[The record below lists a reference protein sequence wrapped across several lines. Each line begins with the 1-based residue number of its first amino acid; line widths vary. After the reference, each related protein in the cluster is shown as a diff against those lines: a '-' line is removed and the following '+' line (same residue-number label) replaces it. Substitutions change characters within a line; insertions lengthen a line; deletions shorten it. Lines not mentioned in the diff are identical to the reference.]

1 MNKLLRFVF
10 MAVLAMSFS
19 SLFATNVTI
28 NTNSSSTTWTTETD
42 KKYSG
47 VIGNFK
53 ITCSKGTAT
62 SLGNAASSDY
72 IQIKKNNVLTIEET
86 SGLAIT
92 KVVLHVT
99 QGATIKVNGTSISKA
114 TDNTFTWGG
123 KNTTKFEALNEG
135 TPIKLTSIDIT
146 YGAADPNVV
155 AAPTFDAVTPF
166 VGKGLVTIK
175 GAEGSVVYYTTDG
188 SVPTTSSLNNGTSSV
203 DVEVTETTTI
213 KAIAVKNGKESVMV
227 SKEFV
232 CYQIKTIAQLNE
244 LTSDLKNVALKLTN
258 AKVVYD
264 YYKGYYVYVREGEY
278 AVRFDGIF
286 FGNTAISNLSNY
298 VVNGTVLVDFAKNFG
313 DCTLTANKETKVS
326 DLTLTESSEVAQ
338 PVVTTIPELLEK
350 KHVED
355 LIALKSVTITSR
367 KENYS
372 TVYDLTDESG
382 NVVTAP
388 SCMSDDLSAK
398 ADDGNKYDVK
408 AIFESVNDEGKPQ
421 LTLLGFYEIA
431 NGITSVTRQ
440 ESNSYATIYNMSGQ
454 RVGKSYKGLVVKAGK
469 KYIAK

>member
-10 MAVLAMSFS
+10 MAVFAMTFS

-28 NTNSSSTTWTTETD
+28 NTNSTSTTWVSESD
-42 KKYSG
+42 KYSG

-62 SLGNAASSDY
+62 GLGNAASSDY

-123 KNTTKFEALNEG
+123 ENTTKFEALNEG
-135 TPIKLTSIDIT
+135 TPIKLTFIDIT
-146 YGAADPNVV
+146 YGAADPNAV

-232 CYQIKTIAQLNE
+232 CYQIKTIARL
-244 LTSDLKNVALKLTN
+244 
-258 AKVVYD
+258 
-264 YYKGYYVYVREGEY
+264 
-278 AVRFDGIF
+278 
-286 FGNTAISNLSNY
+286 
-298 VVNGTVLVDFAKNFG
+298 
-313 DCTLTANKETKVS
+313 
-326 DLTLTESSEVAQ
+326 
-338 PVVTTIPELLEK
+338 
-350 KHVED
+350 
-355 LIALKSVTITSR
+355 
-367 KENYS
+367 
-372 TVYDLTDESG
+372 SG
-382 NVVTAP
+382 NLVGI
-388 SCMSDDLSAK
+388 SINLCKSIQKELF
-398 ADDGNKYDVK
+398 
-408 AIFESVNDEGKPQ
+408 INDTP
-421 LTLLGFYEIA
+421 
-431 NGITSVTRQ
+431 
-440 ESNSYATIYNMSGQ
+440 
-454 RVGKSYKGLVVKAGK
+454 
-469 KYIAK
+469 

>member
-1 MNKLLRFVF
+1 MNKILRFVF

-42 KKYSG
+42 KYSG

-92 KVVLHVT
+92 KVVLHVK

-114 TDNTFTWGG
+114 TDNTFTWGE
-123 KNTTKFEALNEG
+123 NTTKFEALNEG

-146 YGAADPNVV
+146 YGAADPNAV
-155 AAPTFDAVTPF
+155 AAPTFEAVTPF

-227 SKEFV
+227 SKDFI
-232 CYQIKTIAQLNE
+232 CYQVKTIAQLNE
-244 LTSDLKNVALKLTN
+244 LTTDLSNVALKLTN

-264 YYKGYYVYVREGEY
+264 FLGYYIYVREGEY
-278 AVRFDGIF
+278 AVRFDGVFSGKTGI
-286 FGNTAISNLSNY
+286 ANLKNY
-298 VVNGTVLVDFAKNFG
+298 VVNGTILVNFVKNFG
-313 DCTLTANKETKVS
+313 DCTLAANNDTKIT
-326 DLTLTESSEVAQ
+326 DLTLTESSEEAE
-338 PVVTTIPELLEK
+338 PVVTTIPEVLAK
-350 KHVED
+350 KHIED

-408 AIFESVNDEGKPQ
+408 AIFDSVNDEGKPQ
-421 LTLLGFYEIA
+421 LTLLGFYETA
-431 NGITSVTRQ
+431 SGITSVTRQ
-440 ESNSYATIYNMSGQ
+440 ESNIDVTIYNMSGQ
-454 RVGKSYKGLVVKAGK
+454 RVGKSYKGLVVKAGR

>member
-28 NTNSSSTTWTTETD
+28 NTNSSSTTWTTEAD

-86 SGLAIT
+86 SGLTIT

-114 TDNTFTWGG
+114 TDNTFTWGE

-135 TPIKLTSIDIT
+135 IPIKLTSIDIT

-440 ESNSYATIYNMSGQ
+440 ESNSDATIYNMSGQ
-454 RVGKSYKGLVVKAGK
+454 RVGKSYKGLVVKAGR

>member
-28 NTNSSSTTWTTETD
+28 NTNSTSTTWTTEKD
-42 KKYSG
+42 KYSG

-72 IQIKKNNVLTIEET
+72 IQIKNNNVLTIEET
-86 SGLAIT
+86 SGLTIT
-92 KVVLHVT
+92 KVVLHVK

-123 KNTTKFEALNEG
+123 KKNTTKFEALNEG

-188 SVPTTSSLNNGTSSV
+188 TTPTTSSETNGKSSV
-203 DVEVTETTTI
+203 DVEITETTTI
-213 KAIAVKNGKESVMV
+213 KAIAVKNGKESEMV

-232 CYQIKTIAQLNE
+232 CYQFKTIAQLNE
-244 LTSDLKNVALKLTN
+244 LTTDLNNVAVKLTN

-264 YYKGYYVYVREGEY
+264 YFKGYYVYVREGEY
-278 AVRFDGIF
+278 AVRFDAIF
-286 FGNTAISNLSNY
+286 YGTTLKNCVI
-298 VVNGTVLVDFAKNFG
+298 NGTILMNFVKNFG
-313 DCTLTANKETKVS
+313 DCTLVANNNTNIS
-326 DLTLTESSEVAQ
+326 DLTLTESSEEAE
-338 PVVTTIPELLEK
+338 PVVTTIPEVLAK
-350 KHVED
+350 KHIED

-367 KENYS
+367 KENNQP
-372 TVYDLTDESG
+372 VYDLTDEDG

-388 SCMSDDLSAK
+388 TCNSNDVATK
-398 ADDGNKYDVK
+398 ANDGNKYDVK
-408 AIFESVNDEGKPQ
+408 AIFDSVNDEGKPQ

-440 ESNSYATIYNMSGQ
+440 KSNSDATIYNMSGL

>member
-42 KKYSG
+42 KYSG

-53 ITCSKGTAT
+53 VTCSIGTG
-62 SLGNAASSDY
+62 SVLGNATPPAY
-72 IQIKKNNVLTIEET
+72 IQIQKGNVLTIEET
-86 SGLAIT
+86 SGLTIT
-92 KVVLHVT
+92 KVVLHVK

-155 AAPTFDAVTPF
+155 AAPIFDAVTPF

-203 DVEVTETTTI
+203 NVEVTETTTI

-408 AIFESVNDEGKPQ
+408 AIFESVNNEGKPQ

-440 ESNSYATIYNMSGQ
+440 ESNSDATIYNMSGQ

>member
-42 KKYSG
+42 KYSG

-53 ITCSKGTAT
+53 VTCSIGTG
-62 SLGNAASSDY
+62 SVLGNATPPAY
-72 IQIKKNNVLTIEET
+72 IQIQKGNVLTIEET

-92 KVVLHVT
+92 KVVLHVK

-213 KAIAVKNGKESVMV
+213 KAIAVKNDKESVMV

-408 AIFESVNDEGKPQ
+408 AIFESVNNEGKPQ

-440 ESNSYATIYNMSGQ
+440 ESNSDATIYNMSGQ

>member
-42 KKYSG
+42 KYSG

-53 ITCSKGTAT
+53 VTCSIGTG
-62 SLGNAASSDY
+62 SVLGNATPPAY
-72 IQIKKNNVLTIEET
+72 IQIQKGNVLTIEET

-92 KVVLHVT
+92 KVVLHVK

-166 VGKGLVTIK
+166 VEKGLVTIK

-203 DVEVTETTTI
+203 NVEVTETTTI

-408 AIFESVNDEGKPQ
+408 AIFESVNNEGMPQ
-421 LTLLGFYEIA
+421 LILLGFYEIA

-440 ESNSYATIYNMSGQ
+440 ESNSDATIYNMSGQ

>member
-19 SLFATNVTI
+19 SLFATNKTI
-28 NTNSSSTTWTTETD
+28 ITNSTSTTWTTETD
-42 KKYSG
+42 KYSG

-53 ITCSKGTAT
+53 VTCSIGTAT
-62 SLGNAASSDY
+62 ILGNATPPAY
-72 IQIKKNNVLTIEET
+72 IQIQKGNVLTIEEI

-92 KVVLHVT
+92 KVVLHVK

-213 KAIAVKNGKESVMV
+213 KAIAVKNGKESQMV

-232 CYQIKTIAQLNE
+232 CFQEKTIAELNE

-286 FGNTAISNLSNY
+286 YGNTTISNLSNY

-372 TVYDLTDESG
+372 PVYDLTDESG

-408 AIFESVNDEGKPQ
+408 AIFESVNNEGKPQ

-440 ESNSYATIYNMSGQ
+440 ESNSDATIYNMSGQ

>member
-1 MNKLLRFVF
+1 MNKILRFVF

-53 ITCSKGTAT
+53 VTCSIGTAT
-62 SLGNAASSDY
+62 ILGNAAPPTY
-72 IQIKKNNVLTIEET
+72 IQIQKNNVLTIEEN
-86 SGLAIT
+86 SGQTIT
-92 KVVLHVT
+92 KVILHVKSA
-99 QGATIKVNGTSISKA
+99 QKIKVGDTEISNSNGTI
-114 TDNTFTWGG
+114 TWEGS
-123 KNTTKFEALNEG
+123 TTKFEAVNTG

-203 DVEVTETTTI
+203 NVEVTETTTI

-244 LTSDLKNVALKLTN
+244 LTTNLSNVALKLTN

-264 YYKGYYVYVREGEY
+264 YFKGYYVYVREGEY
-278 AVRFDGIF
+278 AVRFDGVFSGKTGI
-286 FGNTAISNLSNY
+286 ANLKNY
-298 VVNGTVLVDFAKNFG
+298 VVNGTILVNFVKNFG
-313 DCTLTANKETKVS
+313 DCTLAANNDTKIT
-326 DLTLTESSEVAQ
+326 DLTLTESSEEAE
-338 PVVTTIPELLEK
+338 PVVTTIPEVLEK
-350 KHVED
+350 KHIED

-367 KENYS
+367 EENS
-372 TVYDLTDESG
+372 QPVYDLTDEDG

-388 SCMSDDLSAK
+388 TCNSEDVATK
-398 ADDGNKYDVK
+398 AGDGNKYDVK
-408 AIFESVNDEGKPQ
+408 ALFDSVSQDGKPQ

-440 ESNSYATIYNMSGQ
+440 ESNIDATIYNMSGQ
-454 RVGKSYKGLVVKAGK
+454 CVGKSYKGLVVKAGK

>member
-28 NTNSSSTTWTTETD
+28 NTNSSSTTWTTEKD
-42 KKYSG
+42 KYSG

-62 SLGNAASSDY
+62 GLGNAASADY
-72 IQIKKNNVLTIEET
+72 IQIKNNNVLTIEET

-92 KVVLHVT
+92 KVVLHVK

-123 KNTTKFEALNEG
+123 KNTTKFEALNDG

-155 AAPTFDAVTPF
+155 AAPTFEAVTPF

-175 GAEGSVVYYTTDG
+175 GAKGSVVYYTTDG

-203 DVEVTETTTI
+203 NVEVTETTTI

-244 LTSDLKNVALKLTN
+244 LTSDLKHVALILTN

-264 YYKGYYVYVREGEY
+264 YIKGYYVYVREGEY

-408 AIFESVNDEGKPQ
+408 AIFESVNNEGKPQ
-421 LTLLGFYEIA
+421 LTLLGLYEIA

-440 ESNSYATIYNMSGQ
+440 KSDIDATIYNMSGQ

>member
-1 MNKLLRFVF
+1 M
-10 MAVLAMSFS
+10 
-19 SLFATNVTI
+19 
-28 NTNSSSTTWTTETD
+28 
-42 KKYSG
+42 
-47 VIGNFK
+47 
-53 ITCSKGTAT
+53 
-62 SLGNAASSDY
+62 
-72 IQIKKNNVLTIEET
+72 
-86 SGLAIT
+86 
-92 KVVLHVT
+92 
-99 QGATIKVNGTSISKA
+99 
-114 TDNTFTWGG
+114 GG
-123 KNTTKFEALNEG
+123 ENTTKFEALNEG

-146 YGAADPNVV
+146 YGAADLNTV
-155 AAPTFDAVTPF
+155 AAPTFEAVTPF

-175 GAEGSVVYYTTDG
+175 GVEGSVVYYTTDG
-188 SVPTTSSLNNGTSSV
+188 SVPTTSSSNNGTSSV

-213 KAIAVKNGKESVMV
+213 KAIAVKNGKESQMV

-244 LTSDLKNVALKLTN
+244 LTSDLKNVALILTN

-264 YYKGYYVYVREGEY
+264 YIKGYYVYVREGEY

-388 SCMSDDLSAK
+388 SCLSADVSAK

-408 AIFESVNDEGKPQ
+408 AIFESVNNEGKPQ
-421 LTLLGFYEIA
+421 LTLLGLYEIA

-440 ESNSYATIYNMSGQ
+440 ESNSDATIYNMSGQ
-454 RVGKSYKGLVVKAGK
+454 RVGKSYKGLVVKAGR

>member
-28 NTNSSSTTWTTETD
+28 NTNSSSTTWTTEKD
-42 KKYSG
+42 KYSG

-53 ITCSKGTAT
+53 ITCSMGTAT
-62 SLGNAASSDY
+62 SLGNAASTTY
-72 IQIKKNNVLTIEET
+72 IQIKKGNVLTIEET
-86 SGLAIT
+86 SGLTIT
-92 KVVLHVT
+92 KVVLHVKR
-99 QGATIKVNGTSISKA
+99 GETIKVNETSISKA

-123 KNTTKFEALNEG
+123 NSTKFEASNEG
-135 TPIKLTSIDIT
+135 TPITLTSIDIT
-146 YGAADPNVV
+146 YGAADPNTV
-155 AAPTFDAVTPF
+155 AAPTFEAVTPF

-175 GAEGSVVYYTTDG
+175 GVEGSVVYYTTDR
-188 SVPTTSSLNNGTSSV
+188 SVPTTSSSNNGTASV

-227 SKEFV
+227 SKDFI
-232 CYQIKTIAQLNE
+232 CYQVKTIAQLNE
-244 LTSDLKNVALKLTN
+244 LTTDLSNVALKLTN

-264 YYKGYYVYVREGEY
+264 FLGYYIYVREGEY
-278 AVRFDGIF
+278 AVRFDGVFSGKTGI
-286 FGNTAISNLSNY
+286 ANLKNY
-298 VVNGTVLVDFAKNFG
+298 VVNGTILVNFVKNFG
-313 DCTLTANKETKVS
+313 DCTLAANNDTKIT
-326 DLTLTESSEVAQ
+326 DLTLTESSEEAE
-338 PVVTTIPELLEK
+338 PVVTTIPEVLAK
-350 KHVED
+350 KHIED

-408 AIFESVNDEGKPQ
+408 AIFDSVNDEGNPQ
-421 LTLLGFYEIA
+421 LTLLGFYETA
-431 NGITSVTRQ
+431 SGITSVTRQ
-440 ESNSYATIYNMSGQ
+440 ESDSDATIYNMSGQ

>member
-10 MAVLAMSFS
+10 MAVFAMTFS
-19 SLFATNVTI
+19 SLLATNVTI
-28 NTNSSSTTWTTETD
+28 NTNSTSTTWVSESD
-42 KKYSG
+42 KYSG

-62 SLGNAASSDY
+62 GLGNAASSDY

-155 AAPTFDAVTPF
+155 AAPTFEAVTPF

-203 DVEVTETTTI
+203 DVEITETTTI
-213 KAIAVKNGKESVMV
+213 KAIAVKNGKESQMV

-232 CYQIKTIAQLNE
+232 CYQLKSIAQLNE

-264 YYKGYYVYVREGEY
+264 YFKGYYVYVREGEY

-286 FGNTAISNLSNY
+286 YGNTTISNLSNY

-408 AIFESVNDEGKPQ
+408 AIFESVNNEGKPQ

-431 NGITSVTRQ
+431 NGITSVTRK
-440 ESNSYATIYNMSGQ
+440 ESNSDVIIYNMSGQ
-454 RVGKSYKGLVVKAGK
+454 RVGKSYKGLVVKAGR

>member
-1 MNKLLRFVF
+1 MEQVYLKQPIILL
-10 MAVLAMSFS
+10 
-19 SLFATNVTI
+19 
-28 NTNSSSTTWTTETD
+28 
-42 KKYSG
+42 
-47 VIGNFK
+47 
-53 ITCSKGTAT
+53 
-62 SLGNAASSDY
+62 LG
-72 IQIKKNNVLTIEET
+72 
-86 SGLAIT
+86 
-92 KVVLHVT
+92 
-99 QGATIKVNGTSISKA
+99 
-114 TDNTFTWGG
+114 GG

-155 AAPTFDAVTPF
+155 TAPTFDAVTPF
-166 VGKGLVTIK
+166 VGKGLVAIK

-213 KAIAVKNGKESVMV
+213 KAIAVKNDKESVMV

-408 AIFESVNDEGKPQ
+408 AIFDSVNDEGKPQ

-440 ESNSYATIYNMSGQ
+440 ESNSDAKIYNMSGQ

>member
-42 KKYSG
+42 KYSG

-53 ITCSKGTAT
+53 VTCSIGTG
-62 SLGNAASSDY
+62 SVLGNATPPAY
-72 IQIKKNNVLTIEET
+72 IQIQKGNVLTIEET

-92 KVVLHVT
+92 KVVLHVK

-123 KNTTKFEALNEG
+123 ENTTKFEALNEG

-188 SVPTTSSLNNGTSSV
+188 TTPTTSSETNGKSSV
-203 DVEVTETTTI
+203 DVEITETTTI
-213 KAIAVKNGKESVMV
+213 KAIAVKNGKESEMV

-232 CYQIKTIAQLNE
+232 CYQFKTIAQLNE
-244 LTSDLKNVALKLTN
+244 LTTDLNNVAVKLTN

-264 YYKGYYVYVREGEY
+264 YFKGYYVYVREGEY
-278 AVRFDGIF
+278 AVRFDAIF
-286 FGNTAISNLSNY
+286 YGTTLKNCVI
-298 VVNGTVLVDFAKNFG
+298 NGTILMNFVKNFG
-313 DCTLTANKETKVS
+313 DCTLVANNNTNIS
-326 DLTLTESSEVAQ
+326 DLTLTESSEEAE
-338 PVVTTIPELLEK
+338 PVVTTIPEVLAK
-350 KHVED
+350 KYIED

-408 AIFESVNDEGKPQ
+408 AIFDSVNDEGKPQ
-421 LTLLGFYEIA
+421 LTLLGFYETA
-431 NGITSVTRQ
+431 SGITSVTRQ
-440 ESNSYATIYNMSGQ
+440 ESNIDVTIYNMSGQ
-454 RVGKSYKGLVVKAGK
+454 RVGKSYKGLVVKAGR

>member
-28 NTNSSSTTWTTETD
+28 NTNSSSTTWTTEKD
-42 KKYSG
+42 KYSG

-62 SLGNAASSDY
+62 GLGNAASADY
-72 IQIKKNNVLTIEET
+72 IQIKNNNVLTIEET

-92 KVVLHVT
+92 KVVLHVK

-123 KNTTKFEALNEG
+123 KNTTKFEALNDG

-146 YGAADPNVV
+146 YGAADLNTV
-155 AAPTFDAVTPF
+155 AAPTFEAVTPF

-175 GAEGSVVYYTTDG
+175 GVEGSVVYYTTDG
-188 SVPTTSSLNNGTSSV
+188 SVPTTSSSNNGTSSV
-203 DVEVTETTTI
+203 NVEVTETTTI
-213 KAIAVKNGKESVMV
+213 KAIAVKNGKESQMV

-244 LTSDLKNVALKLTN
+244 LTSDLKHVALILTN

-264 YYKGYYVYVREGEY
+264 YIKGYYVYVREGEY

-408 AIFESVNDEGKPQ
+408 AIFESVNNEGKPQ
-421 LTLLGFYEIA
+421 LTLLGLYEIA

-440 ESNSYATIYNMSGQ
+440 ESDIDATIYNMSGQ

>member
-10 MAVLAMSFS
+10 MAIFAMTFS
-19 SLFATNVTI
+19 SLLATNVTI
-28 NTNSSSTTWTTETD
+28 NTNSTSTTWVSESD
-42 KKYSG
+42 KYSG

-62 SLGNAASSDY
+62 GLGNAASSDY
-72 IQIKKNNVLTIEET
+72 IQIKNNNVLTIEET
-86 SGLAIT
+86 SGLTIT
-92 KVVLHVT
+92 KVVLHVK

-155 AAPTFDAVTPF
+155 AAPIFDAVTPF

-203 DVEVTETTTI
+203 NVEVTETTTI
-213 KAIAVKNGKESVMV
+213 KAIAVKNGKESQMV

-232 CYQIKTIAQLNE
+232 CYQLKSIAQLNE

-264 YYKGYYVYVREGEY
+264 YFKGYYVYVREGEY

-286 FGNTAISNLSNY
+286 YGNTTISNLSNY

-338 PVVTTIPELLEK
+338 PVVTTIPEVLEN

-355 LIALKSVTITSR
+355 LIALKNVTITSR

-372 TVYDLTDESG
+372 TVYDLTDEAG

-388 SCMSDDLSAK
+388 SCLSADVSAK
-398 ADDGNKYDVK
+398 AGDGNKYDVK
-408 AIFESVNDEGKPQ
+408 AIFDSVSQEGKPQ

-440 ESNSYATIYNMSGQ
+440 ESNSDVTIYNMSGQ

>member
-19 SLFATNVTI
+19 SLFATNKTI
-28 NTNSSSTTWTTETD
+28 ITNSTSTTWTTETD
-42 KKYSG
+42 KYSG

-53 ITCSKGTAT
+53 VTCSIGTAT
-62 SLGNAASSDY
+62 ILGNATPPAY
-72 IQIKKNNVLTIEET
+72 IQIQKGNVLTIEET

-146 YGAADPNVV
+146 YGAADPNAV
-155 AAPTFDAVTPF
+155 AAPTFEAVTPF

-213 KAIAVKNGKESVMV
+213 KAIAVKGGKESEMV

-232 CYQIKTIAQLNE
+232 CYQFKTIAQLNE

-298 VVNGTVLVDFAKNFG
+298 VVNGTVLVDFARNFG

-367 KENYS
+367 TENYS

-388 SCMSDDLSAK
+388 SCMSNDLSAK
-398 ADDGNKYDVK
+398 ANDGNKYDVK
-408 AIFESVNDEGKPQ
+408 AIFESVSQEGKPQ
-421 LTLLGFYEIA
+421 LTLLGFYETA
-431 NGITSVTRQ
+431 SGITSVTRQ
-440 ESNSYATIYNMSGQ
+440 ESDSDATIYNMSGQ

>member
-1 MNKLLRFVF
+1 
-10 MAVLAMSFS
+10 MALLAMTFS
-19 SLFATNVTI
+19 SLLATNVTI
-28 NTNSSSTTWTTETD
+28 NTNSTSTTWVSESD
-42 KKYSG
+42 KYSG

-62 SLGNAASSDY
+62 GLGNAASADY
-72 IQIKKNNVLTIEET
+72 IQIKNNNVLTIEET

-92 KVVLHVT
+92 KVVLHVK

-146 YGAADPNVV
+146 YGAADPNAV

-175 GAEGSVVYYTTDG
+175 GVEGSVVYYTTDG
-188 SVPTTSSLNNGTSSV
+188 SVPTTSSLNNGTASV

-244 LTSDLKNVALKLTN
+244 LTTDLNNVAVKLTN

-264 YYKGYYVYVREGEY
+264 YFKGYYVYVREGEY

-408 AIFESVNDEGKPQ
+408 AIFESVNNEGKPQ
-421 LTLLGFYEIA
+421 LTLLGFYETA
-431 NGITSVTRQ
+431 SGITSVTRQ
-440 ESNSYATIYNMSGQ
+440 ESNSDATIYNMSGQ
-454 RVGKSYKGLVVKAGK
+454 RVGKSYKGLVVKAGR

>member
-42 KKYSG
+42 KYSG

-53 ITCSKGTAT
+53 VTCSIGTG
-62 SLGNAASSDY
+62 SVLGNATPPAY
-72 IQIKKNNVLTIEET
+72 IQIQKGNVLTIEET

-92 KVVLHVT
+92 KVVLHVK

-114 TDNTFTWGG
+114 TDNTFTWGGG

-166 VGKGLVTIK
+166 VEKGLVTIK

-203 DVEVTETTTI
+203 NVEVTETTTI

-408 AIFESVNDEGKPQ
+408 AIFESVNNEGMPQ
-421 LTLLGFYEIA
+421 LILLGFYEIA

-440 ESNSYATIYNMSGQ
+440 ESNSDATIYNMSGQ

>member
-1 MNKLLRFVF
+1 MEQVYLKQPIILL
-10 MAVLAMSFS
+10 
-19 SLFATNVTI
+19 
-28 NTNSSSTTWTTETD
+28 
-42 KKYSG
+42 
-47 VIGNFK
+47 
-53 ITCSKGTAT
+53 
-62 SLGNAASSDY
+62 LG
-72 IQIKKNNVLTIEET
+72 
-86 SGLAIT
+86 
-92 KVVLHVT
+92 
-99 QGATIKVNGTSISKA
+99 
-114 TDNTFTWGG
+114 GG

-188 SVPTTSSLNNGTSSV
+188 TTPTTSSETNGKSSV
-203 DVEVTETTTI
+203 DVEITETTTI
-213 KAIAVKNGKESVMV
+213 KAIAVKNGKESEMV

-232 CYQIKTIAQLNE
+232 CYQFKTIAQLNE
-244 LTSDLKNVALKLTN
+244 LTTDLSNVALKLTN

-264 YYKGYYVYVREGEY
+264 FWGYYIYVREGEY
-278 AVRFDGIF
+278 AVRFDGVFSGKTGI
-286 FGNTAISNLSNY
+286 ANLKKY
-298 VVNGTVLVDFAKNFG
+298 VVNGTILVNFVKNFG
-313 DCTLTANKETKVS
+313 DCTLVANNNTKIS
-326 DLTLTESSEVAQ
+326 DLTLTESSEEAE
-338 PVVTTIPELLEK
+338 PVVTTIPEVLAK
-350 KHVED
+350 KHIED

-367 KENYS
+367 KENNQP
-372 TVYDLTDESG
+372 VYDLTDEDG

-388 SCMSDDLSAK
+388 TCNSNDVATK
-398 ADDGNKYDVK
+398 ANDGNKYDVK
-408 AIFESVNDEGKPQ
+408 AIFDSVNDEGKPQ

-440 ESNSYATIYNMSGQ
+440 KSNSDATIYNMSGL

>member
-19 SLFATNVTI
+19 SLFATNKTI
-28 NTNSSSTTWTTETD
+28 ITNSTSTTWTTETD
-42 KKYSG
+42 KYSG

-53 ITCSKGTAT
+53 VTCSIGTAT
-62 SLGNAASSDY
+62 ILGNATPPAY
-72 IQIKKNNVLTIEET
+72 IQIQKGNVLTIEEI

-92 KVVLHVT
+92 KVVLHVK

-123 KNTTKFEALNEG
+123 NSTKFEASNEG

-146 YGAADPNVV
+146 YGAADLNTV
-155 AAPTFDAVTPF
+155 AAPTFEAVTPF

-213 KAIAVKNGKESVMV
+213 KAIAVKNGKESQMV

-232 CYQIKTIAQLNE
+232 CFQEKTIAELNE

-286 FGNTAISNLSNY
+286 YGNTTISNLSNY

-372 TVYDLTDESG
+372 PVYDLTDESG

-398 ADDGNKYDVK
+398 ANDGNKYDVK

-421 LTLLGFYEIA
+421 LTLLGFYETA
-431 NGITSVTRQ
+431 SGITSVTRQ
-440 ESNSYATIYNMSGQ
+440 ESDSDATIYNMSGQ

>member
-28 NTNSSSTTWTTETD
+28 NTNSSSTTWTTEKD
-42 KKYSG
+42 KYSG

-53 ITCSKGTAT
+53 VTCSIGTG
-62 SLGNAASSDY
+62 SVLGNATPPAY
-72 IQIKKNNVLTIEET
+72 IQIQKGNVLTIEET

-92 KVVLHVT
+92 KVVLHVK

-188 SVPTTSSLNNGTSSV
+188 TTPTTSSETNGKSSV
-203 DVEVTETTTI
+203 DVEITETTTI
-213 KAIAVKNGKESVMV
+213 KAIAVKNGKESEMV

-232 CYQIKTIAQLNE
+232 CYQFKTIAQLNE
-244 LTSDLKNVALKLTN
+244 LTTDLNNVAVKLTN

-264 YYKGYYVYVREGEY
+264 YFKGYYVYVREGEY
-278 AVRFDGIF
+278 AVRFDAIF
-286 FGNTAISNLSNY
+286 YGTTLKNCVI
-298 VVNGTVLVDFAKNFG
+298 NGTILMNFVKNFG
-313 DCTLTANKETKVS
+313 DCTLVANNNTNIS
-326 DLTLTESSEVAQ
+326 DLTLTESSEEAE
-338 PVVTTIPELLEK
+338 PVVTTIPEVLAK
-350 KHVED
+350 KHIED

-367 KENYS
+367 KENNQP
-372 TVYDLTDESG
+372 VYDLTDEDG

-388 SCMSDDLSAK
+388 TCNSNDVATK
-398 ADDGNKYDVK
+398 ANDGNKYDVK
-408 AIFESVNDEGKPQ
+408 AIFDSVNDEGKPQ

-440 ESNSYATIYNMSGQ
+440 KSNSDATIYNMSGL

>member
-10 MAVLAMSFS
+10 MALLAMTFS

-28 NTNSSSTTWTTETD
+28 NTNSTSASWTTATD
-42 KKYSG
+42 NYSG
-47 VIGNFK
+47 VIDNFK
-53 ITCSKGTAT
+53 ITCLKGTGSRLNGLAPE
-62 SLGNAASSDY
+62 Y
-72 IQIKKNNVLTIEET
+72 ISIAKGNVLTIEET

-123 KNTTKFEALNEG
+123 NTTKFEALNEG

-188 SVPTTSSLNNGTSSV
+188 SVPTTSSSNNGTSSV
-203 DVEVTETTTI
+203 NVEVTETTTI

-244 LTSDLKNVALKLTN
+244 LTTDLSNVALKLTN

-264 YYKGYYVYVREGEY
+264 FLGYYIYVREGEY
-278 AVRFDGIF
+278 AVRFDGVFSGKTGI
-286 FGNTAISNLSNY
+286 ANLKNY
-298 VVNGTVLVDFAKNFG
+298 VVNGTILVNFVKNFG
-313 DCTLTANKETKVS
+313 DCTLAANNDTKIT
-326 DLTLTESSEVAQ
+326 DLTLTESSEEAE
-338 PVVTTIPELLEK
+338 PVVTTIPEVLAK
-350 KHVED
+350 KHIED

-408 AIFESVNDEGKPQ
+408 AIFDSVNDEGKPQ
-421 LTLLGFYEIA
+421 LTLLGFYETA
-431 NGITSVTRQ
+431 SGITSVTRQ
-440 ESNSYATIYNMSGQ
+440 KSDSDATIYNMSGQ

>member
-1 MNKLLRFVF
+1 MNKILRFVF

-19 SLFATNVTI
+19 SLFATNKTI
-28 NTNSSSTTWTTETD
+28 TTNSTSTTWTTETD
-42 KKYSG
+42 KYSG

-53 ITCSKGTAT
+53 VTCSIGTAT
-62 SLGNAASSDY
+62 SLGSTSPTAY
-72 IQIKKNNVLTIEET
+72 IQIKNGNVFSIEEN
-86 SGLAIT
+86 SGQTIT
-92 KVVLHVT
+92 KVILHVNAG
-99 QGATIKVNGTSISKA
+99 QKIKVGDTEFTNSDGTI
-114 TDNTFTWGG
+114 TWEGS
-123 KNTTKFEALNEG
+123 TTKFEAVNTG
-135 TPIKLTSIDIT
+135 IPIKLASIDIT
-146 YGAADPNVV
+146 YGAADPNAV
-155 AAPTFDAVTPF
+155 AAPTFEAVTPF

-188 SVPTTSSLNNGTSSV
+188 TAPTTSSDNNGTSSV

-213 KAIAVKNGKESVMV
+213 KAIAVKGGKESEMV

-232 CYQIKTIAQLNE
+232 CYQFKTIAQLNE
-244 LTSDLKNVALKLTN
+244 LTTDLNNVAVKLTN

-278 AVRFDGIF
+278 AVRFDAIF
-286 FGNTAISNLSNY
+286 FGNTGIANLKNY
-298 VVNGTVLVDFAKNFG
+298 VVNGTILVNFVKNFG
-313 DCTLTANKETKVS
+313 DCILAANNNTNIS
-326 DLTLTESSEVAQ
+326 DITFTESSEEVE
-338 PVVTTIPELLEK
+338 PVVTTIPEVLAK
-350 KHVED
+350 KHIED

-367 KENYS
+367 KSSYNTE
-372 TVYDLTDESG
+372 YDLTDESG

-398 ADDGNKYDVK
+398 ANDGNKYDVK
-408 AIFESVNDEGKPQ
+408 AIFESVNKDGKPQ

-440 ESNSYATIYNMSGQ
+440 ESNSDATIYNMSGQ

>member
-19 SLFATNVTI
+19 SLFATNKTI
-28 NTNSSSTTWTTETD
+28 ITNSTSTTWTTETD
-42 KKYSG
+42 KYSG

-53 ITCSKGTAT
+53 VTCSIGTAT
-62 SLGNAASSDY
+62 ILGNATPPAY
-72 IQIKKNNVLTIEET
+72 IQIQKGNVLTIEET

-114 TDNTFTWGG
+114 TDNTFTWGE
-123 KNTTKFEALNEG
+123 NTTKFEALNEG

-188 SVPTTSSLNNGTSSV
+188 SVPTTSSSNNGTSSV
-203 DVEVTETTTI
+203 NVEVTETTTI

-244 LTSDLKNVALKLTN
+244 LTTDLSNVALKLTN

-264 YYKGYYVYVREGEY
+264 FLGYYIYVREGEY
-278 AVRFDGIF
+278 AVRFDGVFSGKTGI
-286 FGNTAISNLSNY
+286 ANLKNY
-298 VVNGTVLVDFAKNFG
+298 VVNGTILVNFVKNFG
-313 DCTLTANKETKVS
+313 DCTLAANNDTKIT
-326 DLTLTESSEVAQ
+326 DLTLTESSEEAE
-338 PVVTTIPELLEK
+338 PVVTTIPEVLAK
-350 KHVED
+350 KHIED

-408 AIFESVNDEGKPQ
+408 AIFDSVNDEGKPQ
-421 LTLLGFYEIA
+421 LTLLGFYETA
-431 NGITSVTRQ
+431 SGITSVTRQ
-440 ESNSYATIYNMSGQ
+440 KSDSDATIYNMSGQ